1 MVPLRALAL
10 LGAGLALSACGGR
23 EPRVAPGALVRLHY
37 AVEADGK
44 PTHTTEGGAPLSVR
58 IGSGDLL
65 PGVEARLMGRRAGEQ
80 VSFVLTPAEGFG
92 PRDPA
97 KVQAFERGRFGAQAS
112 ALRVGDKVGGVT
124 KAGSTAEGFVVALD
138 AATVTLDFNPPLAGK
153 TLSVRA
159 RLLEVRRP

>member
-1 MVPLRALAL
+1 MVPLRALRLAA
-10 LGAGLALSACGGR
+10 AGLALSACGR

-44 PTHTTEGGAPLSVR
+44 PYHSTEGGAPLSVR

-65 PGVEARLMGRRAGEQ
+65 AAVEARLMGRRAGEQ
-80 VSFVLTPAEGFG
+80 VSFTLTPAEGFG

-97 KVQAFERGRFGAQAS
+97 KVRVLERARFGAAAS
-112 ALRVGDKVGGVT
+112 GLRVGDKVGGVT
-124 KAGSTAEGFVVALD
+124 AGGGTAEGFVVALD
-138 AATVTLDFNPPLAGK
+138 SAGVTLDFNPPLAGRS
-153 TLSVRA
+153 LSVRA